1 MSCWMCVRGIR
12 LGAEQLFGVTG
23 KERIVI
29 KTDCQMGPSCILKQ
43 RSCCNSLKSFLLLD
57 SMVWTIGYPGSHLF
71 HFLLNLLSKLK
82 QIWILQWNWDTQ
94 MQCNQLAFRQTL
106 CYFPYL
112 QIEKADW
119 KLQQINL
126 NISVYKSQKNIFF
139 FIYSFIEV
147 QAKYSTMK
155 NWLVT
160 AVKYKIF
167 QTRKACINTW
177 HMLLSVQTSVGP
189 RRTKSSQPQI

>member
-1 MSCWMCVRGIR
+1 MLEELDCELSSCLVWLAKKGWWLR
-12 LGAEQLFGVTG
+12 L
-23 KERIVI
+23 IV
-29 KTDCQMGPSCILKQ
+29 KWVPVVYLNRWVAGT
-43 RSCCNSLKSFLLLD
+43 LKSFLLFD

-71 HFLLNLLSKLK
+71 HFLLNLLSKVK
-82 QIWILQWNWDTQ
+82 QIWILEWNWDTQ

-119 KLQQINL
+119 KLQHINL
-126 NISVYKSQKNIFF
+126 NISVYKSQNFFF
-139 FIYSFIEV
+139 FIYSFTEV
-147 QAKYSTMK
+147 QAKYSTMT

-167 QTRKACINTW
+167 QTRKAYINTW
-177 HMLLSVQTSVGP
+177 HMLPSVQTLAGP
-189 RRTKSSQPQI
+189 RRTKSSRPQI